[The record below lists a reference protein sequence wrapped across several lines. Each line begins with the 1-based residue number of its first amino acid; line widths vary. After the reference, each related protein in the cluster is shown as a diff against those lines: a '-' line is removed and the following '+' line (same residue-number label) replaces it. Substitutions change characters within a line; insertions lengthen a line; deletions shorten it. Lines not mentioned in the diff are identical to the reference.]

1 MKLVALLIGLL
12 IERLAT
18 QIFHWRELGWLDTFI
33 DRQLAL
39 SRKVPNWPAIVPVLL
54 LAFVLILP
62 VLLLQLAIVQLA
74 IEDAFFKLPYFVLAI
89 IVIFFSLGPRDVG
102 EEVDEYCLAIESG
115 DEQRELATA
124 KNLLEEDPP
133 EDAAERA
140 RAIEEA
146 ICIQANNRLFA
157 VIFWFIVLG
166 PLGAWLYRAI
176 DLIRHR
182 AVFNAWNRDEIDSN
196 QELAR
201 GAAENLHGLI
211 AWVPARITAAVYGL
225 AGHFDAAAHSWRAA
239 EGDELLTRSERNERL
254 LARVGTGAI
263 ALQDEPDEAA
273 ADRAVRGATAA
284 NGLVFRSLLIWAV
297 IIGAMTIYGWGVFDF

>member
-12 IERLAT
+12 TERLAT
-18 QIFHWRELGWLDTFI
+18 QIFHWRELGWIDSFI
-33 DRQLAL
+33 DKGLAL
-39 SRKVPNWPAIVPVLL
+39 SRKVANWPATIPVLL

-62 VLLLQLAIVQLA
+62 VLLVRLAIGDLWFGLPYFALAIV
-74 IEDAFFKLPYFVLAI
+74 VL
-89 IVIFFSLGPRDVG
+89 FFSLGPRDVG
-102 EEVDEYCLAIESG
+102 EEVDEYCLAIESD

-133 EDAAERA
+133 QDPAERT

-166 PLGAWLYRAI
+166 PLGAWLYRVI

-182 AVFNAWNRDEIDSN
+182 AVFNAWSKDDIDSN
-196 QELAR
+196 QELLR

-211 AWVPARITAAVYGL
+211 AWVPARISAAIYGL
-225 AGHFDAAAHSWRAA
+225 AGNFEAAAHSWRAA

-254 LARVGTGAI
+254 LARVGTGAM
-263 ALQDEPDEAA
+263 ALQDEPDEEAS
-273 ADRAVRGATAA
+273 DRAIRGATAA
-284 NGLVFRSLLIWAV
+284 NGLVFRSLLIWAL
-297 IIGAMTIYGWGVFDF
+297 IIGAMTLYGWSVFDF

>member
-18 QIFHWRELGWLDTFI
+18 QIFHWRELRWLDSFI
-33 DRQLAL
+33 DKGLAL
-39 SRKVPNWPAIVPVLL
+39 SRKVATWPATIPVLL

-62 VLLLQLAIVQLA
+62 VLLVRLAIDDSFFGLPYFALAIV
-74 IEDAFFKLPYFVLAI
+74 VL
-89 IVIFFSLGPRDVG
+89 FFSLGPRDVG
-102 EEVDEYCLAIESG
+102 EEVDEYCLAVESE
-115 DEQRELATA
+115 DEQRELAMA
-124 KNLLEEDPP
+124 KNLLEEEPP
-133 EDAAERA
+133 QNPAERT

-182 AVFNAWNRDEIDSN
+182 AVFNAWSQDDIDSN
-196 QELAR
+196 QELLR
-201 GAAENLHGLI
+201 SAAENLHGLI
-211 AWVPARITAAVYGL
+211 AWVPARLTAAIYGL
-225 AGHFDAAAHSWRAA
+225 AGNFDAAAHSWRAV

-254 LARVGTGAI
+254 LARVGTGAL
-263 ALQDEPDEAA
+263 ALLDEPDEAA

-297 IIGAMTIYGWGVFDF
+297 IIGAMTLYGWSVFDF